1 MPIYWLKLITR
12 SLNTYATWFGGLNLL
27 RILVKFANSLNLKL
41 NLKQLFSHDFWL
53 SFAKRPD
60 KPLMKAQPE
69 RDSKKMHQ
77 NIKCRCGCAEI
88 FIVFTH

>member
-12 SLNTYATWFGGLNLL
+12 SLNTYTTWFGGLNLL

-60 KPLMKAQPE
+60 KPLMKLSQSETA
-69 RDSKKMHQ
+69 KKCTK
-77 NIKCRCGCAEI
+77 I
-88 FIVFTH
+88 

>member
-41 NLKQLFSHDFWL
+41 NLKQLFPHDFWL
-53 SFAKRPD
+53 SLAKRPD
-60 KPLMKAQPE
+60 KPLMKLSQSETA
-69 RDSKKMHQ
+69 KKCTK
-77 NIKCRCGCAEI
+77 I
-88 FIVFTH
+88 